1 MAIFW
6 TILVDSFSDF
16 ILFGDDNDISPG
28 DGVTIRNVNRKLTNG
43 PCKAKEARSACKGK
57 EVSAGPRKSVSRPK
71 VLTHLRTQDL
81 VLSSDTTKRRNSPTK
96 LWTPKDL
103 SDATTKPKNCATTP
117 PTQGFDCV
125 SRHANNNGSG
135 TQKNCRT
142 IYIDKL

>member
-71 VLTHLRTQDL
+71 VLTHLRTQD
-81 VLSSDTTKRRNSPTK
+81 SDTTKQSDKTLDPKGLVGRHHKTKKLCDNPTH
-96 LWTPKDL
+96 PR
-103 SDATTKPKNCATTP
+103 
-117 PTQGFDCV
+117 V
-125 SRHANNNGSG
+125 
-135 TQKNCRT
+135 
-142 IYIDKL
+142 